1 MKKNK
6 PEHSKT
12 LLIWISIISIFPEMF
27 QAFTNF
33 GIIGKAI
40 KKKLI
45 RIDIWNPR
53 DFANN
58 KHRKVDSRPYGG
70 GPGMVMNF
78 SPLKKSI
85 QQAKLSFNSQSKVI
99 YLSPQGKKINK
110 RNILKLI
117 KNSKLILV
125 CGRYEGIDERL
136 FDSEIDEEWSI
147 GDYVLSGGEIP
158 AMVLIDVLSRFLP
171 GILGKKK
178 STEEDSFYNGLLD
191 YPQYTRPKKINNL
204 SVPKI
209 LLSGNHNLI
218 KQWRLQKSLGK
229 TWIKRPDLLKKI
241 VLTPNQNKLLKEF
254 KIKFYKK

>member
-1 MKKNK
+1 
-6 PEHSKT
+6 
-12 LLIWISIISIFPEMF
+12 MF

-110 RNILKLI
+110 RNILKL
-117 KNSKLILV
+117 
-125 CGRYEGIDERL
+125 
-136 FDSEIDEEWSI
+136 
-147 GDYVLSGGEIP
+147 
-158 AMVLIDVLSRFLP
+158 
-171 GILGKKK
+171 
-178 STEEDSFYNGLLD
+178 
-191 YPQYTRPKKINNL
+191 
-204 SVPKI
+204 
-209 LLSGNHNLI
+209 
-218 KQWRLQKSLGK
+218 
-229 TWIKRPDLLKKI
+229 
-241 VLTPNQNKLLKEF
+241 
-254 KIKFYKK
+254 